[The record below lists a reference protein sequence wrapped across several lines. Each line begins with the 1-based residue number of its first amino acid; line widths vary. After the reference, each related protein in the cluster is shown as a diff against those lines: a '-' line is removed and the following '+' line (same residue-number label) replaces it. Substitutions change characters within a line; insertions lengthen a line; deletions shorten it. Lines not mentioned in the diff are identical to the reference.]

1 MPAKYLSTE
10 QSVQKHLRRL
20 PMHIHERVIKALD
33 VIKNNPLSGEKLH
46 GELKS
51 YYKYRVG
58 DYRIIYQFDS
68 KTSTVIVVKV
78 EHRQGVYR

>member
-10 QSVQKHLRRL
+10 KSVRKDLKKL
-20 PMHIHERVIKALD
+20 PLHIHEKVINALD
-33 VIKNNPLSGEKLH
+33 IIQSNPLSGAKLH
-46 GELKS
+46 GELKN

-58 DYRIIYQFDS
+58 DYRIVYQFDS

-78 EHRQGVYR
+78 EHRQGVYK

>member
-10 QSVQKHLRRL
+10 KSVRKHLKKL
-20 PMHIHERVIKALD
+20 PFRVHEKIIKTFD
-33 VIKNNPLSGEKLH
+33 VIQGNPLSGAKLH
-46 GELKS
+46 GELKN

-58 DYRIIYQFDS
+58 DYRIVYQFNS
-68 KTSTVIVVKV
+68 RTSTVIVVKV